1 MSRQYPIDRKSLYT
15 ESDRAD
21 SFVGRSTP
29 YTRAGTDV
37 TKRKNQAQESIMPRA
52 IAVLDVWQERQTS
65 SGRTCKDRITRTT
78 ELRPVAVTGF
88 ANPSDAKFVYR
99 GTRIFDH

>member
-37 TKRKNQAQESIMPRA
+37 TKRKNQSCPEPLQCWMSGKSAKPHRVGLVRTASPELPNSAQW
-52 IAVLDVWQERQTS
+52 L
-65 SGRTCKDRITRTT
+65 
-78 ELRPVAVTGF
+78 
-88 ANPSDAKFVYR
+88 
-99 GTRIFDH
+99 